1 MNSVEASHE
10 TGSSEITKRSCSR
23 NNRRSSPSFN
33 GNFDF
38 QQLEPRQLL
47 AIAGVPIAN
56 FNAGVTGSQPGWEF
70 LWNAPNNW
78 SSQSVG
84 NLTTGSI
91 DEVSSYRP
99 LVKNSE
105 SGFWTAN
112 GLSSPSKYP
121 ANFVKL
127 GAIGGAPGAE
137 AIPSGF
143 DRYSIASF
151 TIDRSG
157 MYSIS
162 DSRFSLANNSVDG
175 AEVRVHVNGEP
186 LILEKRIDR
195 SNATIANETT
205 NFDTTLGY
213 LGKGDKVYVAFGAG
227 NNQIRDFFFTDFT
240 IFRTSTEIEVANF
253 GDEFQ
258 TGSTPAR
265 WDYLWNAPAGWSSN
279 NSIGDLNSGSIND
292 PSSFLPLRSSAA
304 TGIWTADGDSNGTN
318 NAPSNFLRLGKGFG
332 VPGAPANLYV
342 QAEQSTSSLQSVPF
356 QQNFLDRYAIAAYS
370 VANSGHYSITD
381 SFIKT
386 VNQTNSDGV
395 EIRVFVNDD
404 PFLLSERSVGG
415 HQLSFDTSLGFLAAG
430 DTIYVA
436 YGALTS
442 QNLDFFR
449 SDFSVTRIVPR
460 VEPLRAIP
468 NTTDFFVPAA
478 NPNDNFVQ
486 IGEAIADARKYQE
499 DNPGTAVEIHL
510 QPNQTYRI
518 TPTDTNRFSAYILG
532 DYYNGDVLYL
542 AENIVFNGHGSTI
555 LIDGP
560 TFGFME
566 IDHGKNII
574 IKDLEIDYVT
584 LPFTQGT
591 ITSINTTANTI
602 DLRIDA
608 SFAGSNFPS
617 PLAPQFNGYSRP
629 DFHLWGYAVK
639 PNVPGQLTDGSY
651 WHYAT
656 QFDDIVEL
664 GNGVF
669 RMPLHITDG
678 LKVSDRFV
686 LQSRYSSAGTFSIY
700 HESEQISFIGVTA
713 YSGPGTFVAGNFNS
727 AVNVIDSAVAIK
739 PGRLKSI
746 NADAVHAQS
755 FRVGPWIENSKF
767 DGVGDDVTNF
777 YTTPFAVLSQSL
789 DRRTFVFGNLN
800 TGGNEPADSS
810 NHLPFE
816 PSFDV
821 GDQLTFYQTSSG
833 EILGDARVTDVQFAS
848 GRVTSVTLDQPI
860 RGSSIEPKGLG
871 SGNDT
876 YLDDTTVYNN
886 SLSSGFFIQGSEF
899 KNSRRF
905 GTYLMANRGQI
916 VDSVFSGLSDQA
928 IAGHNESSWPL
939 GLFASDILIQGNR
952 FAGNGFSAPYQTDP
966 QYTGTISFNM
976 DRYTPNSANNL
987 VDRNETPFSNIFILD
1002 NVITD
1007 WRKAAIS
1014 VRNSKNVTISGNEIS
1029 SSLRHSAVD
1038 REFTNQNTAI
1048 KVAWSDDIFVG
1059 NNQISGL
1066 GQIAGFVETR
1076 LDLDEQVTNLV
1087 EAGSVKVS
1095 NEDLVKSNSFDETTG
1110 RVAADQSVLGQ
1121 NTIAIGA
1128 NNNVQ
1133 GRVGSGVEFDGQDDF
1148 AFSLDKSALVDKT
1161 NRTVALWIRPT
1172 NVADASRKQVI
1183 YEDGSVNS
1191 GQNIYIL
1198 AGKIYF
1204 GSWESATSPGEWM
1217 SSSVVAN
1224 QWQHVALT
1232 ISETGQMR
1240 AFLNG
1245 REVGSSTFSSIA
1257 SPQNSFVGF
1266 GAADP
1271 NGTRFHDGL
1280 SAVSR
1285 YSSHYLGRMDEV
1297 RIYNRTL
1304 NSVEI
1309 ASLALS

>member
-1 MNSVEASHE
+1 MESKKNR
-10 TGSSEITKRSCSR
+10 SSEISKRSSNKRKSLR
-23 NNRRSSPSFN
+23 NSSVLK

-47 AIAGVPIAN
+47 AIAGVPVGN
-56 FNAGVTGSQPGWEF
+56 FNAGVTGAQQGWEF
-70 LWNAPNNW
+70 LWNAPDNW
-78 SSQSVG
+78 NSQSVG
-84 NLTTGSI
+84 NLLTGSI
-91 DEVSSYRP
+91 EEVSSYRP

-105 SGFWTAN
+105 TGFWTADGN
-112 GLSSPSKYP
+112 RGGSNYP
-121 ANFVKL
+121 ANFAKL

-137 AIPSGF
+137 GIPNGF

-151 TIDRSG
+151 TIDRTG

-162 DSRFSLANNSVDG
+162 NSHFALANNSIDG

-186 LILEKRIDR
+186 VVLSKQIDK
-195 SNATIANETT
+195 SNATIENETT

-213 LGKGDKVYVAFGAG
+213 LSKGDKVYVAFGAG
-227 NNQIRDFFFTDFT
+227 NNQVRDFFFTDFT
-240 IFRTSTEIEVANF
+240 IFRTSAEIVVANF
-253 GDEFQ
+253 VDDFQ
-258 TGSTPAR
+258 TGAEPAG
-265 WDYLWNAPAGWSSN
+265 WDYLWNAPTGWNTS

-292 PSSFLPLRSSAA
+292 PSSFVPLRSSGSANL
-304 TGIWTADGDSNGTN
+304 WTADADSSGTN
-318 NAPSNFLRLGKGFG
+318 HAPANFLRLGKGFG

-342 QAEQSTSSLQSVPF
+342 QGEQSSSNLQAVPF
-356 QQNFLDRYAIAAYS
+356 QENLLDRYAITAYE
-370 VANSGHYSITD
+370 VENSGHYAITE

-386 VNQTNSDGV
+386 VNESNVDGV
-395 EIRVFVNDD
+395 EVRVFVNDD

-415 HQLSFDTSLGFLAAG
+415 HRLTFDTSLGFLAAG

-436 YGALTS
+436 YGALSS
-442 QNLDFFR
+442 QNMDFFQT
-449 SDFSVTRIVPR
+449 DFSVTRILPR
-460 VEPLRAIP
+460 VEPLRSLE
-468 NTTDFFVPAA
+468 NTRDFFVPAA
-478 NPNDNFVQ
+478 NSSDNFVQ
-486 IGEAIADARKYQE
+486 IGAAIDEARLYQE
-499 DNPGTAVEIHL
+499 NNPGAAVEIHL

-518 TPTDTNRFSAYILG
+518 SPTDTTRWASYILG
-532 DYYNGDVLYL
+532 DYYKDDVRYL

-555 LIDGP
+555 LIDNP

-574 IKDLEIDYVT
+574 IQDLEIDYVT

-591 ITSINTTANTI
+591 ITNINTTANTI

-617 PLAPQFNGYSRP
+617 PLAPQFNGYDRS

-639 PNVPGQLTDGSY
+639 PNIPGQLTDGSF

-678 LKVSDRFV
+678 LKVTDRFV
-686 LQSRYSSAGTFSIY
+686 LQSRYSSAGAFSIY
-700 HESEQISFIGVTA
+700 HESEQISIIGVKA

-727 AVNVIDSAVAIK
+727 AVNVIDSEVAIK

-755 FRVGPWIENSKF
+755 FRFGPWVENSKF
-767 DGVGDDVTNF
+767 DGIGDDVSNF
-777 YTTPFAVLSQSL
+777 YTTPFTVLNQSL
-789 DRRTFVFGNLN
+789 DRRTFVFGSLN

-810 NHLPFE
+810 RNLPFG
-816 PSFDV
+816 PSFAIGDDV
-821 GDQLTFYQTSSG
+821 TFYQTSSG
-833 EILGDARVTDVQFAS
+833 EIIGNARVVNVTFES

-905 GTYLMANRGQI
+905 GPYLMANRGQI

-928 IAGHNESSWPL
+928 IAGHNESAWPL
-939 GLFASDILIQGNR
+939 GLFATDILIQGNQ
-952 FAGNGFSAPYQTDP
+952 FLANGFSVPYQTDP

-987 VDRNETPFSNIFILD
+987 VDRNQTPFSNLFILD
-1002 NVITD
+1002 NQISD

-1014 VRNSKNVTISGNEIS
+1014 VRNLRNVEISGNEIS
-1029 SSLRHSAVD
+1029 SSLPHTAVD
-1038 REFTNQNTAI
+1038 REFANQNTAI
-1048 KVAWSDDIFVG
+1048 KVAWSDEIFVG
-1059 NNQISGL
+1059 NNQVNGL
-1066 GQIAGFVETR
+1066 GQLPGFVETH
-1076 LDLDEQVTNLV
+1076 LDVDEQVTNLI
-1087 EAGSVKVS
+1087 ETGSVQVS
-1095 NEDLVKSNSFDETTG
+1095 AEDLVKSNSFEETTG
-1110 RVAADQSVLGQ
+1110 RVVADQSAFSQ
-1121 NTIAIGA
+1121 STIAIGA
-1128 NNNVQ
+1128 MRNVQ
-1133 GRVGSGVEFDGQDDF
+1133 GRIGSGIGFDGQNDF
-1148 AFSLDKSALVDKT
+1148 AFSQDNSPFADKS
-1161 NRTVALWIRPT
+1161 NRTIAMWIRPT
-1172 NVADASRKQVI
+1172 NVADASKKQVI

-1191 GQNIYIL
+1191 GQNIYL
-1198 AGKIYF
+1198 VAGKIYF
-1204 GSWESATSPGEWM
+1204 GSWNSATGPGEWL
-1217 SSSVVAN
+1217 SSSIVSN
-1224 QWQHVALT
+1224 QWQHLAFT
-1232 ISETGQMR
+1232 ISDAGQMR
-1240 AFLNG
+1240 AYVNG
-1245 REVGSSTFSSIA
+1245 REVGSSNYSSHVTRFSSFIGLA
-1257 SPQNSFVGF
+1257 
-1266 GAADP
+1266 AADP

-1280 SAVSR
+1280 SAVSS
-1285 YSSHYLGRMDEV
+1285 YSSHYLGRMDEL

-1304 NSVEI
+1304 NSIEV